1 MISCLA
7 RLCEGG
13 DTALDMALKAGCQE
27 AVVLLK
33 DHGGR
38 RGEELEEEGSGQPAM
53 VSLEEAAV
61 MGDSQRLG
69 EALVQGARCTARVLH
84 LVMRREQEGQIPG
97 SSWQNI
103 WIFPLLVQEV
113 S

>member
-1 MISCLA
+1 MA

-33 DHGGR
+33 DQGGR
-38 RGEELEEEGSGQPAM
+38 RGEELEEEGSGQSAM

-61 MGDSQRLG
+61 MGDRQRLG

-97 SSWQNI
+97 SSCQD
-103 WIFPLLVQEV
+103 LSSLE
-113 S
+113 SKTR